1 MMLSSDRLFHFLFLT
16 QVIETQMRKKMEQ
29 VKELFSDLEDVY
41 RHLVVAKGQVAAKM
55 AECHS
60 SLQGIQ
66 DSLDTLSAADGPKLL
81 TQIQVSAN
89 TFPSGISYV

>member
-1 MMLSSDRLFHFLFLT
+1 
-16 QVIETQMRKKMEQ
+16 MRKKMEQ
-29 VKELFSDLEDVY
+29 VKELFSDLGDVY

-81 TQIQVSAN
+81 TQIQVRVN
-89 TFPSGISYV
+89 TFPYGISYV